1 MVADGFPWLLEAGS
15 RRRLSRRETDAWV
28 GSGSQHFRDRLRTL
42 KDEVATDQR
51 MLMVGLAACVVV
63 AMKRVL
69 EVGRMM
75 ARLDMMV
82 RRRQVRRHHRDARP
96 RQEQASQGY
105 NRGERPETMHSSILR
120 WAAEGKQG
128 ERSGLEVEGD

>member
-1 MVADGFPWLLEAGS
+1 MVADGLPRRLKAGS
-15 RRRLSRRETDAWV
+15 RRRLDRRETDAGI
-28 GSGSQHFRDRLRTL
+28 GSGSQHFRDRPRTL

-51 MLMVGLAACVVV
+51 MLVVSLAARVVV

-75 ARLDMMV
+75 ARLGMMV

-105 NRGERPETMHSSILR
+105 NRGERPKTMHPSILR
-120 WAAEGKQG
+120 WAAKRAQG
-128 ERSGLEVEGD
+128 EAVPKQAG